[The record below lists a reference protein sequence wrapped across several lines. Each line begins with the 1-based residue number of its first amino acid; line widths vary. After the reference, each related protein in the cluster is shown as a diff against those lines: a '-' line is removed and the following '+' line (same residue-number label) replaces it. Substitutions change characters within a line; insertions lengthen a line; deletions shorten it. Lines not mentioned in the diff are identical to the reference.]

1 VNRSEAQKVSKDAL
15 DQLAAQL
22 ESGKSESLIA
32 FINAMAKF
40 HRYSYLNVAMILAQK
55 PEASHVAGLR
65 TWNRVNR
72 FVRKGEK
79 GIGIFAPMLFREKER
94 QETGEK
100 DANRIGFR
108 VVHVFDIS
116 QTDGEPLPEPVAVA
130 GDASRSLDD
139 LRRVVSD
146 RGIRLEYASDLGA
159 AKGCSLKGLIQLAH
173 GLTPAEAFS
182 VLAHELAHELMH
194 GERQGLSRRRAEL
207 EAEAV
212 ACVLCRFAGLDS
224 STAHSDYIQLY
235 QGGKESLA
243 DSLDAIQKTASVII
257 EAMTNEPQA
266 IAA

>member
-1 VNRSEAQKVSKDAL
+1 MNRTDAQKLSKEAL
-15 DQLAAQL
+15 DALAAQL

-32 FINAMAKF
+32 FINAMARF
-40 HRYSYLNVAMILAQK
+40 HNYSFGNLMMILAQK
-55 PEASHVAGLR
+55 PEASHVAGIR
-65 TWNRVNR
+65 TWNQLGR

-79 GIGIFAPMLFREKER
+79 GIGIFAPMRFKGKED
-94 QETGEK
+94 QATGEK
-100 DANRIGFR
+100 DQDRIGFR

-130 GDASRSLDD
+130 GDAAHSLDN

-159 AKGCSLKGLIQLAH
+159 AKGCSCKGLIKLAN

-182 VLAHELAHELMH
+182 VLAHELAHEMMH
-194 GERQGLSRRRAEL
+194 AERQGLDRRRAEL

-224 STAHSDYIQLY
+224 GTAHSDYIQLY

-243 DSLDAIQKTASVII
+243 ASLDAIQKTANEII
-257 EAMTNEPQA
+257 EAMTDEPQA